1 VTCRPFHGP
10 PKEDEYVKEAQY
22 PEIPKYR
29 DENEKEY
36 DSLKEVIKNLQTVEE
51 KQIYLNKPKYY
62 GWYSCVMN
70 PEAVK
75 PATLNFMQYVTN
87 TTIVEDALP
96 ERFSEYDEV
105 AKREAET
112 LEPIVKRHL
121 VLQSLTE
128 SGLQV
133 KNDQAKFSQ
142 AHGNFQE
149 THNYH
154 SAMIQTNLTSLHR
167 LLHVHLAQRYPHLT
181 SPKTSTATLPRVD
194 AFWMR
199 SGMQPDM
206 KMVKKRKAK
215 NKYKEKRNYPEEDI
229 KEDDVWKE
237 YDNCFQ
243 IKGNHAIHM
252 RSDTMFDSFIDVDDD
267 TCQSGSVPPWNYASK
282 TSSYPHYCQHGTNVP
297 GTWTGASQPFVN
309 LGNKILLLSAF

>member
-1 VTCRPFHGP
+1 MFRLS
-10 PKEDEYVKEAQY
+10 
-22 PEIPKYR
+22 IP
-29 DENEKEY
+29 
-36 DSLKEVIKNLQTVEE
+36 
-51 KQIYLNKPKYY
+51 
-62 GWYSCVMN
+62 
-70 PEAVK
+70 
-75 PATLNFMQYVTN
+75 
-87 TTIVEDALP
+87 
-96 ERFSEYDEV
+96 
-105 AKREAET
+105 
-112 LEPIVKRHL
+112 VKRHL

-149 THNYH
+149 THNFH

-229 KEDDVWKE
+229 KEDEVWKE

-243 IKGNHAIHM
+243 IKG
-252 RSDTMFDSFIDVDDD
+252 
-267 TCQSGSVPPWNYASK
+267 
-282 TSSYPHYCQHGTNVP
+282 TNNEK
-297 GTWTGASQPFVN
+297 SFVN
-309 LGNKILLLSAF
+309 IVTFPTFTFVFRQPCNPYAFGHHVRFLHRR

>member
-1 VTCRPFHGP
+1 MLATKNLKPLKCLNNLKFVTCRPFHGP

-112 LEPIVKRHL
+112 LEPIGKDRVQCIFLLPICTCAKIMCIIFSLWKKPKKQRSRHFCQN
-121 VLQSLTE
+121 VHSFNSTE
-128 SGLQV
+128 FCMCV
-133 KNDQAKFSQ
+133 V
-142 AHGNFQE
+142 E
-149 THNYH
+149 TAEIYSHHFFENI
-154 SAMIQTNLTSLHR
+154 S
-167 LLHVHLAQRYPHLT
+167 
-181 SPKTSTATLPRVD
+181 
-194 AFWMR
+194 
-199 SGMQPDM
+199 
-206 KMVKKRKAK
+206 
-215 NKYKEKRNYPEEDI
+215 
-229 KEDDVWKE
+229 
-237 YDNCFQ
+237 
-243 IKGNHAIHM
+243 
-252 RSDTMFDSFIDVDDD
+252 
-267 TCQSGSVPPWNYASK
+267 
-282 TSSYPHYCQHGTNVP
+282 
-297 GTWTGASQPFVN
+297 
-309 LGNKILLLSAF
+309 

>member
-1 VTCRPFHGP
+1 
-10 PKEDEYVKEAQY
+10 
-22 PEIPKYR
+22 
-29 DENEKEY
+29 
-36 DSLKEVIKNLQTVEE
+36 
-51 KQIYLNKPKYY
+51 
-62 GWYSCVMN
+62 M
-70 PEAVK
+70 
-75 PATLNFMQYVTN
+75 
-87 TTIVEDALP
+87 
-96 ERFSEYDEV
+96 
-105 AKREAET
+105 
-112 LEPIVKRHL
+112 
-121 VLQSLTE
+121 LQSLTE

-229 KEDDVWKE
+229 KEDEVWKE

-243 IKGNHAIHM
+243 IKDLSVGFP
-252 RSDTMFDSFIDVDDD
+252 S
-267 TCQSGSVPPWNYASK
+267 QSWSSK
-282 TSSYPHYCQHGTNVP
+282 YP
-297 GTWTGASQPFVN
+297 
-309 LGNKILLLSAF
+309 